1 MVQTPHTL
9 LPYLHQIQEQYLHNP
24 PPGAK
29 IVGYLCLSSP
39 VELLDAA
46 GVMAIR
52 LMPGSSEAELRGG
65 RFLSSDSCSFCKAVL
80 GGLDRGDVKPDAVLG
95 STTCDQMRRNLEIIQ
110 RDLNIP
116 VFIFNAPRTSDNPLS
131 REFARDELRRVS
143 DELSAWAGVEITSD
157 KLHRAIARRRGIREQ
172 LNRIEGASAAAD
184 CAPPQPP
191 RLTGS
196 EFFALMQLYQSTG
209 LDFFAEQLPEIE
221 ARIARRGFPYQHEPI
236 RLALLGSCIGEGDD
250 QIINL
255 IEEGGRAA
263 VVYDSICT
271 GRRAL
276 REFAEDSPISPFSK
290 GGLRGIINPEKSHNP
305 PSPPLG
311 KGGNHSSDPYEILTS
326 LYHDQIL
333 CPHRL
338 PNDRLFETVAQEIQS
353 IGAQGV
359 VYKTLK
365 FCHPWGFEARRFKDA
380 LGLPFLH
387 LDHDLSDSAVGQ
399 MRTRIAAF
407 IEQLTL
413 AQRR

>member
-1 MVQTPHTL
+1 MRSGKISNPGCRCMSNPESQQSLLSLLHQLEELYRL
-9 LPYLHQIQEQYLHNP
+9 LPP
-24 PPGAK
+24 SSAK

-46 GVMAIR
+46 GVIPIR
-52 LMPGSSEAELRGG
+52 LMPGSSEAELRGW

-80 GGLDRGDVKPDAVLG
+80 GGLDRGDMRPDAILG

-110 RDLNIP
+110 RDLKIKT
-116 VFIFNAPRTSDNPLS
+116 FIFNSPRTADNPLS
-131 REFARDELRRVS
+131 RNFAREELRRMS
-143 DELSAWAGVEITSD
+143 DELGAWAGIELSSD
-157 KLHRAIARRRGIREQ
+157 KLHHAIARRQKLRKRLGNF
-172 LNRIEGASAAAD
+172 LGASAAAD
-184 CAPPQPP
+184 CAPLNTAQIP
-191 RLTGS
+191 RLSGS
-196 EFFALMQLYQSTG
+196 EFFALIQLYQTTS
-209 LDFFAEQLPEIE
+209 LDFFEEHLAEIE
-221 ARIARRGFPYQHEPI
+221 SRLAKRPSPFQKPPL

-250 QIINL
+250 QVINL

-276 REFAEDSPISPFSK
+276 REFADVGARRASPLPDADPFES
-290 GGLRGIINPEKSHNP
+290 LAI
-305 PSPPLG
+305 
-311 KGGNHSSDPYEILTS
+311 

-338 PNDRLFETVAQEIQS
+338 PNDRLFEVATEEIRAL
-353 IGAQGV
+353 GVQGV

-387 LDHDLSDSAVGQ
+387 LDHDLSNSAVGQ

-407 IEQLTL
+407 IEQLTIS
-413 AQRR
+413 QKR